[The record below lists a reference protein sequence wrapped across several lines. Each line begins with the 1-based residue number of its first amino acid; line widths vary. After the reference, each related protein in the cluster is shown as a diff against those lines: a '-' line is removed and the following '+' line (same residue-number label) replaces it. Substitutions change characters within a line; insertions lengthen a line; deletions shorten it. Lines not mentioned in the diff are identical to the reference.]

1 MNTECTPDQLEFQG
15 FRKQKII
22 VKHDAEI
29 SSSDGGL
36 LLLRE
41 VEYKYSIIKQ
51 LSNCFGDNRNPSY
64 VQHSLKTLLTQR
76 IFGLVLGYE
85 DLNDHDQWRSDPL
98 LALACGIDTDKIAA
112 GKSTLNRLELGKEIT
127 EEYGARYNK
136 ISWDDEQIEDL
147 FIKLFLD
154 NYKDI
159 GNPMVLDFDATDDP
173 LHGDQEGKFFHGYYD
188 SYCYLPLY
196 VFCGEYLL
204 AAKLRTSSRDGSD
217 GTVEILE
224 KMIPMIRERFPDI
237 QIIVRGDSGF
247 CREKI
252 MCFCEDN
259 NLDYIFG
266 LARNKRLHRAI
277 AGNLKRAKAL
287 YDRTDEAQ
295 RIFCELKYKTRKSW
309 SRTRRV
315 VGKAEY
321 LRKGENPRFVV
332 TSLPILQWPGKELY
346 EDLYCARGDM
356 ENRIKEQQLYLFAD
370 RTSTAWMSS
379 NQLRLWFSSFAYMFF
394 VLLRTEALTHTD
406 LKKAQAVTLRLK
418 ILKVAAIVKVSTRR
432 ILIRLPSAYPYWG
445 IWTKAYASGF

>member
-15 FRKQKII
+15 FKKRKVII
-22 VKHDAEI
+22 KHDAEI

-36 LLLRE
+36 LLLSE
-41 VEYKYSIIKQ
+41 VEKKYSVIKQ
-51 LSNCFGDNRNPSY
+51 LSECFKDNRNQAY

-76 IFGLVLGYE
+76 IFGLCQGYE
-85 DLNDHDQWRSDPL
+85 DLNDHDEWRSDPL
-98 LALACGIDTDKIAA
+98 LALACEIDTDKIAA

-127 EEYGARYNK
+127 EEYGDRYNK
-136 ISWDDEQIEDL
+136 ISWDDEQIENL

-154 NYKDI
+154 NYKDTGKPI
-159 GNPMVLDFDATDDP
+159 ILDFDATDDP
-173 LHGDQEGKFFHGYYD
+173 LHGNQEGKFFHGYYD

-204 AAKLRTSSRDGSD
+204 AAKLRTSNRDGSD
-217 GTVEILE
+217 GTVEIL
-224 KMIPMIRERFPDI
+224 KKIIPMIRERFPNI

-252 MCFCEDN
+252 IRFCEDN
-259 NLDYIFG
+259 NASYIFG
-266 LARNKRLHRAI
+266 LARNKRLYKAI
-277 AGNLKRAKAL
+277 AGSLKRAKTR
-287 YDRTDEAQ
+287 YSKTGEAQ
-295 RIFCELKYKTRKSW
+295 RIFCELKYKTKKSW

-321 LRKGENPRFVV
+321 LLKGENPRFVV
-332 TSLPILQWPGKELY
+332 TNLSIEEWPAKELY

-394 VLLRTEALTHTD
+394 VFLRTEALIDTE
-406 LKKAQAVTLRLK
+406 LKRAQAVTLRLK

>member
-1 MNTECTPDQLEFQG
+1 MNTECTREQLEFQG
-15 FRKQKII
+15 FKKQKVI

-41 VEYKYSIIKQ
+41 IEKKYSVINQ
-51 LSNCFGDNRNPSY
+51 LSECFIDNRNQSY
-64 VQHSLKTLLTQR
+64 VQHSLRTLLTQR
-76 IFGLVLGYE
+76 IFGLCQGYE

-98 LALACGIDTDKIAA
+98 LALACEIDTDKIVA

-127 EEYGARYNK
+127 EEYGNRYNK
-136 ISWDDEQIEDL
+136 ISWNNKKTEDL
-147 FIKLFLD
+147 FIKIFLD
-154 NYKDI
+154 NYKDT
-159 GNPMVLDFDATDDP
+159 GEPMILDFDATDDP
-173 LHGDQEGKFFHGYYD
+173 LYGNQEGKFFHGYYD

-204 AAKLRTSSRDGSD
+204 AVKLRTSNRDGSD
-217 GTVEILE
+217 GTKEILE
-224 KMIPMIRERFPDI
+224 RIIPMIRERFSHI

-247 CREKI
+247 CREEI
-252 MCFCEDN
+252 MRFCEDN
-259 NLDYIFG
+259 NIDYIFG
-266 LARNKRLHRAI
+266 LARNKRLYKKI
-277 AGNLKRAKAL
+277 TGQLKRAKKL
-287 YDRTDEAQ
+287 YNETGESQ
-295 RIFCELKYKTRKSW
+295 RIFCELKYKTLKSW
-309 SRTRRV
+309 SNTRRV

-321 LRKGENPRFVV
+321 LTKGENPRFVV
-332 TSLPILQWPGKELY
+332 TSLPILQWIGKELY

-394 VLLRTEALTHTD
+394 VLLRTEALIDTE

-418 ILKVAAIVKVSTRR
+418 ILKVAAIVKVTTRR
-432 ILIRLPSAYPYWG
+432 IVIRLPSAYPYWG

>member
-1 MNTECTPDQLEFQG
+1 MYSAENIFLQQNCVLQTP
-15 FRKQKII
+15 
-22 VKHDAEI
+22 
-29 SSSDGGL
+29 
-36 LLLRE
+36 
-41 VEYKYSIIKQ
+41 
-51 LSNCFGDNRNPSY
+51 
-64 VQHSLKTLLTQR
+64 
-76 IFGLVLGYE
+76 
-85 DLNDHDQWRSDPL
+85 
-98 LALACGIDTDKIAA
+98 
-112 GKSTLNRLELGKEIT
+112 
-127 EEYGARYNK
+127 
-136 ISWDDEQIEDL
+136 
-147 FIKLFLD
+147 
-154 NYKDI
+154 
-159 GNPMVLDFDATDDP
+159 
-173 LHGDQEGKFFHGYYD
+173 
-188 SYCYLPLY
+188 
-196 VFCGEYLL
+196 
-204 AAKLRTSSRDGSD
+204 DGSD

-224 KMIPMIRERFPDI
+224 KIIPMIRKRFPHI

-252 MCFCEDN
+252 MRFCEDN
-259 NLDYIFG
+259 NVGYIFG

-277 AGNLKRAKAL
+277 AGRLKRAKTL
-287 YDRTDEAQ
+287 YTETGEPQ

-321 LRKGENPRFVV
+321 LAKGENPRFVV
-332 TSLPILQWPGKELY
+332 TNLSIEVWPAKELY
-346 EDLYCARGDM
+346 ENLYCARGDM

-394 VLLRTEALTHTD
+394 VLLRTEALSGTE